1 MIRSDQNGK
10 TQPVTRSYNKTNDSV
25 FLQKI
30 MDLEALRKEVIAAG
44 KDLIREGLVTRSWG
58 NISVRV
64 DEDHMLITPSGRTY
78 NDLLPEELIL
88 MNFRTYEYEGNVKPS
103 SEFRLHAE
111 VYRQRK
117 DIHAVIHTHQKNA
130 STVAAARR
138 EIPPIIDDMAQIIG
152 PSVRVTRY
160 TIAGTRKFAKRAVKM
175 LKGRKAALLANHG
188 ALCAGRTLQEAF
200 VVSQILEKAAGAL
213 IEASFLGGAKPIS
226 KINATV
232 MHQMY
237 LKKYSKLEQSNR
249 DRN

>member
-1 MIRSDQNGK
+1 
-10 TQPVTRSYNKTNDSV
+10 
-25 FLQKI
+25 
-30 MDLEALRKEVIAAG
+30 MDLEASRKEVISAG
-44 KDLIREGLVTRSWG
+44 KELVREGLVSRSWG

-64 DEDHMLITPSGRTY
+64 NEDQMLITPSGRTY
-78 NDLLPEELIL
+78 DDLLPEELVL
-88 MNFRTYEYEGNVKPS
+88 MNINTFEYEGNIKPS

-111 VYRQRK
+111 VYKQRK

-160 TIAGTRKFAKRAVKM
+160 TIAGTRKFAKRAVKA
-175 LKGRKAALLANHG
+175 LKGRQAALLANHG
-188 ALCAGRTLQEAF
+188 AICTGRNLQEAF

-226 KINATV
+226 KINAMV

-237 LKKYSKLEQSNR
+237 LKKYSKLDQRNR
-249 DRN
+249 G